1 MKICGS
7 PTIIQRAGG
16 IISYNIKYASTTG
29 NPLIVDIT
37 GMPELIFNI
46 SMGKDRVRPA
56 SYPITDSVSGDL

>member
-16 IISYNIKYASTTG
+16 IISYNIKYTSTTG

-37 GMPELIFNI
+37 GMP
-46 SMGKDRVRPA
+46 
-56 SYPITDSVSGDL
+56 